1 MKVLKLHKKEIYRAL
16 YMLLILHQSEETEI
30 QYVLKLAKETP
41 CQRPL
46 NPSGNYY

>member
-16 YMLLILHQSEETEI
+16 YMLLILHQWEETEI

-46 NPSGNYY
+46 NPSG

>member
-16 YMLLILHQSEETEI
+16 YMLLILHQWEETEI

-46 NPSGNYY
+46 SPSGYHY